1 MGLEKFYGLA
11 DGYLDVSVQDSDDM
25 SVINVETDEGR
36 RYSITVPARTDDERE
51 EANLIASSMFDWGTP
66 VYIED
71 PQDFACV
78 IAVEPYRGKSVYS
91 SHAYVLPTAGLTVTG
106 IH

>member
-1 MGLEKFYGLA
+1 MGLEKFYGLL
-11 DGYLDVSVQDSDDM
+11 DGYQDVQMTVGDDI
-25 SVINVETDEGR
+25 SVIDVETVNER
-36 RYSITVPARTDDERE
+36 RYSITVPTATDDERE